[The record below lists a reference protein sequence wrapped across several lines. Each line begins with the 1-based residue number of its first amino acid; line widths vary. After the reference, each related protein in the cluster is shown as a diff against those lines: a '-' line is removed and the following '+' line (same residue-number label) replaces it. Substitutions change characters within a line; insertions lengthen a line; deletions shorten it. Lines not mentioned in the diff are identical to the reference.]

1 MPTSRPR
8 RTQAQ
13 RTNETRAALLD
24 ATLDTLV
31 ESGYKA
37 TTTTA
42 VAHRAGVS
50 LGAVLHHFPTKT
62 DLLVAAIGHACD
74 RRTAEFREAIAQVD
88 AATDRLDAAIDLLW
102 SIFSGPTYT
111 AFVELWIAARTDP
124 ELAGP
129 LVTVDKEFARVSE
142 ELHSELFPAAVAER
156 GEAARVGMHLTFALL
171 SGLAMTQM
179 IDGYR
184 PHDAASVLAAH
195 RTMIRATLAAA
206 RDVHTEEGA

>member
-1 MPTSRPR
+1 MPTTRPR

-13 RTNETRAALLD
+13 RTSQTRVALLD
-24 ATLDTLV
+24 ATLDSLV

-74 RRTAEFREAIAQVD
+74 RRTAEFREAIAQVGD
-88 AATDRLDAAIDLLW
+88 AADRLDAAIDLLW

-129 LVTVDKEFARVSE
+129 LVTVDKEFARASE
-142 ELHSELFPAAVAER
+142 ELHGELFPAAVAER

-171 SGLAMTQM
+171 GGLAMTQM

-184 PHDAASVLAAH
+184 PYDPASVLTAH
-195 RTMIRATLAAA
+195 RAMIRATLDAM
-206 RDVHTEEGA
+206 RGDHTGEHA